1 MELNNDLNIV
11 RIRELC
17 EAGALR
23 WTNHIL
29 ARILQR
35 GISTEDVSHA
45 LIHGQIIES
54 YPNDYPYP
62 SHLVLGISYQC
73 IYLHVVCGIG
83 DSDLWLITAY
93 YPNPTEWESD
103 LKTRKE

>member
-35 GISTEDVSHA
+35 GISTEDISNI
-45 LIHGQIIES
+45 LIHDQIIEN
-54 YPNDYPYP
+54 YPK
-62 SHLVLGISYQC
+62 
-73 IYLHVVCGIG
+73 
-83 DSDLWLITAY
+83 
-93 YPNPTEWESD
+93 EW
-103 LKTRKE
+103 